1 MILLLV
7 MLFPCLKHYY
17 LHFDRNN
24 GVGLC
29 SMIARIGGIV
39 SPYVVLL
46 VTIFFQYSLF
56 FNILLCLKL
65 ISIVL
70 QCVFV

>member
-1 MILLLV
+1 
-7 MLFPCLKHYY
+7 
-17 LHFDRNN
+17 
-24 GVGLC
+24 
-29 SMIARIGGIV
+29 MIARIGGIV

-56 FNILLCLKL
+56 YNILLCLKL
-65 ISIVL
+65 IPIVF